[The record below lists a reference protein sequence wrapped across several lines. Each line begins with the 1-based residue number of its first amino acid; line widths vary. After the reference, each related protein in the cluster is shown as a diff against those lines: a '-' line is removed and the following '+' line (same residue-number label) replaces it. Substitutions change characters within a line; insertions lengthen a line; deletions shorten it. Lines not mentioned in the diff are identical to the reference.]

1 MSQRLACSWCCK
13 ASCFISS
20 HLAYVRGKGLKRS
33 GRESEVHGATLPH
46 VNPIHVQVT
55 EISYPLFLK
64 ALSQRACEKAAR
76 AFTATGSCGQNTL
89 GSFATGL
96 KEWWSSASPLN
107 VWAFPFRNSSAFL
120 HDLRRGLEK
129 MLPTKAASAY
139 CSRRGSYLCSR
150 NIKMKAKFTLR
161 TIGAW
166 NGRTLKDSSKAYRP
180 ETDSSSCKRNWQI
193 QHSYPS
199 VVRQG

>member
-1 MSQRLACSWCCK
+1 MKPLTKGHHPLQTTRSWSRSLLCLIKELELSYFGSCPYIVEWCGGWKVTQQDEACQRANELTMSQRLACSWCCK

-33 GRESEVHGATLPH
+33 GRESEAHGATLPH

-64 ALSQRACEKAAR
+64 ALSQRACEKAAG

-107 VWAFPFRNSSAFL
+107 V
-120 HDLRRGLEK
+120 
-129 MLPTKAASAY
+129 
-139 CSRRGSYLCSR
+139 
-150 NIKMKAKFTLR
+150 
-161 TIGAW
+161 
-166 NGRTLKDSSKAYRP
+166 
-180 ETDSSSCKRNWQI
+180 
-193 QHSYPS
+193 
-199 VVRQG
+199 